1 MKPIAETV
9 ESMFASRSI
18 QEDEYL
24 NENDGLIYC
33 SKCHTPRQHKI
44 QWQDKVM
51 LPTVRCQCQQEEY
64 KTGNRTQASGVFG
77 AGIQIESKRSAG
89 QSTEGIHLFQ

>member
-44 QWQDKVM
+44 LSKCMIQFS
-51 LPTVRCQCQQEEY
+51 QCTSQTTIFQCISP
-64 KTGNRTQASGVFG
+64 QAL
-77 AGIQIESKRSAG
+77 IPLR
-89 QSTEGIHLFQ
+89 

>member
-24 NENDGLIYC
+24 NENDGLIY
-33 SKCHTPRQHKI
+33 
-44 QWQDKVM
+44 
-51 LPTVRCQCQQEEY
+51 
-64 KTGNRTQASGVFG
+64 
-77 AGIQIESKRSAG
+77 
-89 QSTEGIHLFQ
+89 